1 MLRSLRNRLIF
12 THILPVLTIVT
23 LTGIALFYALETR
36 FLLPRLAENLSNDS
50 RLLAEVSRG
59 ESGVWANPLLFQV
72 MMSRVRVDPAIRVM
86 FLSATGQLLYS
97 SDPADS
103 GSLGQFL
110 EINGLELARA
120 GQEAVLTNYSIFRL
134 GNALIDVL
142 TPVLAGDQQVI
153 GIVRL
158 SYRSAA
164 VYDLFAELRIL
175 IAGVLILGLFLGG
188 ILGSLLA
195 INIGKPLQRVTGAI
209 QSLARSEQS
218 ELLTE
223 QGPDEIRDLTRAVN
237 VLVERLNSLEQ
248 ARSRLLANLVH
259 ELGRPLGALRS
270 AIQALAKGA
279 AQDPHLLSD
288 LAGGMDGEAARMQH
302 ILDDLAHLHDQVVGT
317 LELDR
322 EAISLSEWL
331 KQVLLPWQQA
341 AQEKQLAWEEQIPG
355 NLPTILADPVRLG
368 QVIGNLASNAVRYT
382 PAGKS
387 VLVTAGVQGQEV
399 WIKVS
404 DTGAGIPVE
413 EQGVIF
419 TPFYRGDQGRR
430 IKQGMGLGLSIA
442 RDLAVAHGGRIQVES
457 APGQGSQFT
466 LWIPIG

>member
-23 LTGIALFYALETR
+23 LTGVALFYALETR
-36 FLLPRLAENLSNDS
+36 FLLPRLAENLSNDA

-59 ESGVWANPLLFQV
+59 QSEVWANPLLFQV

-86 FLSATGQLLYS
+86 FLSAAGQLLYS
-97 SDPADS
+97 SDPADA

-110 EINGLELARA
+110 EVNGLDQARA
-120 GQEAVLTNYSIFRL
+120 GQETILTNYSIFRL

-142 TPVLAGDQQVI
+142 NPVVAGDQQVI

-164 VYDLFAELRIL
+164 VYDLFSELRIL

-209 QSLARSEQS
+209 HSLARSEQS
-218 ELLTE
+218 EPLIE
-223 QGPDEIRDLTRAVN
+223 QGPDEIRQLTRAVN
-237 VLVERLNSLEQ
+237 VLVERLNNLEQ

-279 AQDPHLLSD
+279 GQDPRLLSD
-288 LAGGMDGEAARMQH
+288 LASGMDGEAARMQR
-302 ILDDLAHLHDQVVGT
+302 ILDDLAHLHDQVIGT

-322 EAISLSEWL
+322 ESIPLSAWL
-331 KQVLLPWQQA
+331 AQVLLPWRQA
-341 AQEKQLAWEEQIPG
+341 AQEKRLTWQEQIPG
-355 NLPTILADPVRLG
+355 SLPPILADPVRLG

-387 VLVTAGVQGQEV
+387 ITISAGVQGQEV

-404 DTGAGIPVE
+404 DTGAGIPIE
-413 EQGVIF
+413 EQEVIF
-419 TPFYRGDQGRR
+419 SPFYRGDQGRR

-442 RDLAVAHGGRIQVES
+442 RDLAVAHGGRIQLES
-457 APGQGSQFT
+457 RPGQGSQFT
-466 LWIPIG
+466 LWIPT

>member
-12 THILPVLTIVT
+12 THILPVLMIVT
-23 LTGIALFYALETR
+23 VTGGAMFYALETR
-36 FLLPRLAENLSNDS
+36 FLLPRLAENLRNDS

-86 FLSATGQLLYS
+86 FLSAAGQLLYS
-97 SDPADS
+97 SDPADA

-110 EINGLELARA
+110 EVNGLEQARA
-120 GQEAVLTNYSIFRL
+120 GQEAIFTNYSIFRL

-164 VYDLFAELRIL
+164 VYDLFSELRIL
-175 IAGVLILGLFLGG
+175 IAGVLILGLFLGA

-195 INIGKPLQRVTGAI
+195 INISKPLQRVTGAI
-209 QSLARSEQS
+209 QSLARSGQS
-218 ELLTE
+218 ELLAE
-223 QGPDEIRDLTRAVN
+223 QGPDEIRELTRAVN
-237 VLVERLNSLEQ
+237 VLVERLNNLEQ

-279 AQDPHLLSD
+279 GQEPRLLSD
-288 LAGGMDGEAARMQH
+288 LASGMDGEAARMQR

-322 EAISLSEWL
+322 ESISLSEWL
-331 KQVLLPWQQA
+331 PQVLLPWRQA
-341 AQEKQLAWEEQIPG
+341 AQEKPLAWEEQIPG
-355 NLPTILADPVRLG
+355 NLPTIVADPVRLG

-382 PAGKS
+382 PAGRS
-387 VLVTAGVQGQEV
+387 VTISAGVQGQEV

-413 EQGVIF
+413 EQAIIF
-419 TPFYRGDQGRR
+419 SPFYRGDQGRR

-442 RDLAVAHGGRIQVES
+442 HDLAVAHGGRIQLES
-457 APGQGSQFT
+457 RPGQGSQFT
-466 LWIPIG
+466 LWIPT